1 MSMSLFL
8 RCLVVALAW
17 PSVPVLAAAD
27 LSGIDMEPGLW
38 HLNVQMD
45 IPGQPTQAAEAKP
58 MASNV
63 CLRPTE
69 VAKLVMPA
77 NAPCQVE
84 IPEVARQRL
93 RIKLRCDQGG
103 LHTAGEGIMVFN
115 GRNLSSAL
123 VIQTAAPYAM
133 TIKQTMTGKYLGPC
147 PDNVPTGSTPL
158 KPYGK

>member
-1 MSMSLFL
+1 MNIFL
-8 RCLVVALAW
+8 HHRCLIILLGLFSAN
-17 PSVPVLAAAD
+17 VLAVPD
-27 LSGIDMEPGLW
+27 LSGIDMEAGLW

-45 IPGQPTQAAEAKP
+45 IPGQPTQAAEAKT

-63 CLRPTE
+63 CLRPAE
-69 VAKLVMPA
+69 VAKLVVPA
-77 NAPCQVE
+77 NSPCQVE
-84 IPEVARQRL
+84 VPEVARQRL

-115 GRNLSSAL
+115 GRSLSSAL

-147 PDNVPTGSTPL
+147 PDKAPTGSTPL
-158 KPYGK
+158 KPYAK